1 MEEVKRINA
10 VMAIPQQRVGFPQRN
25 SYAMNIDR
33 KKNRN
38 CYSYGGFGYI
48 VRNCRNRGLGMNRR
62 METEDNNNSLNGNR
76 GLMGPN

>member
-33 KKNRN
+33 KKKQK
-38 CYSYGGFGYI
+38 
-48 VRNCRNRGLGMNRR
+48 L
-62 METEDNNNSLNGNR
+62 L
-76 GLMGPN
+76 